1 MKNIW
6 IGKAAVLGLTLAACS
21 AFAQFS
27 TVSSRTAM
35 NANDTL
41 TWNQL
46 GGDGAAAPLPFSA
59 TSVRGVHVTGS
70 QPGWNELNVAVVGG
84 VTFGGFGFPNGDV
97 VLIFANTDLVTL
109 NFNPPVTAVGMNVS
123 SGFSSP
129 PLAFTGSIQAYRGT
143 TLLGTSSGS
152 ATINVGDSNTAPF
165 LGVRDEGGIS
175 KIVIDQSNCNGCAF
189 TLINQLSLVTPQRV
203 SVDVKPGAD
212 KSVLVAD
219 SNAKLPFA
227 ILSAPGFDAS
237 TAVDISSL
245 RFGRTG
251 EEVSVLSCAGG
262 VDVNYD
268 FLPDLTCQFSVK
280 SSAFVAGDLTAKL
293 KGKLTNGNTIYGT
306 ADVIVK

>member
-1 MKNIW
+1 MKTFRIRK
-6 IGKAAVLGLTLAACS
+6 IAVLGLTLVACS

-27 TVSSRTAM
+27 TVSSRAAM

-46 GGDGAAAPLPFSA
+46 GGNNAAVPLPFSA

-70 QPGWNELNVAVVGG
+70 QPGWNELMVY
-84 VTFGGFGFPNGDV
+84 TFLPGSEFPNGDV
-97 VLIFANTDLVTL
+97 GLTFATPNPVTL

-123 SGFSSP
+123 SGFSSLP
-129 PLAFTGSIQAYRGT
+129 YAFTGSIQAYRGT

-152 ATINVGDSNTAPF
+152 ATIDYFDSNSAPF

-175 KIVIDQSNCNGCAF
+175 KIVIDLSNCAGCGYTIF
-189 TLINQLSLVTPQRV
+189 NQLSLVTPQRV

-245 RFGRTG
+245 RFGRAG

-268 FLPDLTCQFSVK
+268 FLPDLTCQFSVRAG
-280 SSAFVAGDLTAKL
+280 AFVVGDLTAKL